1 MSTNAHMTV
10 YIPNK
15 DQQPTL
21 SMVVGTANKLI
32 RRLITKVC
40 DPTGVG
46 LSCF

>member
-1 MSTNAHMTV
+1 MSTNAHMTI

-21 SMVVGTANKLI
+21 SMVVGTAKKLI